1 MYRQK
6 IEHKFPADLLM
17 KAHLSNA
24 NYHKLDFRDCKV
36 CKFDPSKFTEPCEI
50 YRFSMR
56 NFILFLWNVDFLQ
69 ISISKAICL
78 MICKEILQRPVNIL
92 NVDWLKFCS
101 NSNSALLALFSSLKI
116 GPWNKEINCD
126 FFLQTFQSMISFFI
140 KLEGLFCKKQKWIK
154 I

>member
-1 MYRQK
+1 MHRQK
-6 IEHKFPADLLM
+6 IELKFPADLLM
-17 KAHLSNA
+17 KAYLSNT
-24 NYHKLDFRDCKV
+24 NYNKLDFRDCKV

-101 NSNSALLALFSSLKI
+101 HSNFAVLALFSSLKI
-116 GPWNKEINCD
+116 GPWNKEVNCD
-126 FFLQTFQSMISFFI
+126 FFTNFSVNDQLYQ
-140 KLEGLFCKKQKWIK
+140 GLCS
-154 I
+154 

>member
-6 IEHKFPADLLM
+6 IELKFPADLLM

-78 MICKEILQRPVNIL
+78 MICKEILQRPVNVL
-92 NVDWLKFCS
+92 KVDWLKFCS
-101 NSNSALLALFSSLKI
+101 NSAVLALFGSLKNWSLKQI
-116 GPWNKEINCD
+116 WLFYLFYK
-126 FFLQTFQSMISFFI
+126 
-140 KLEGLFCKKQKWIK
+140 LFCQWSGWSRIM
-154 I
+154 